1 MSLTKKILII
11 AFSCSFTLGAL
22 EEAELTWENEGPT
35 AQEFNGKLHQ
45 AMLDGDWW
53 AVVDNAT
60 VLSYHFPTS
69 PFSQDAAFYIGEAY
83 LKLGHPYEANDY
95 FTVYLNSPNTLRKF
109 EEAIS
114 YKFGIAERF
123 KNGEKKPL
131 FDSHKAPKWLSAK
144 EDAIQIYDEV
154 IATTPHSEF
163 AAKSLLGKA
172 QIQLELEEYKES
184 LETLDVLTRR
194 FPKHE
199 LSAAAY
205 LEKVH
210 VYYLECQGKS
220 LDPDLLDLAKVT
232 VQKFKLAFPREPR
245 IKEAEDYIEKTKEA
259 FAQNLLNTG
268 AFFQKTKKEPAA
280 KIYYKKVLSQYPE
293 TSAAI
298 SAREKL
304 NFLDEKS

>member
-1 MSLTKKILII
+1 MKKVLFLFLI
-11 AFSCSFTLGAL
+11 CGLPLMAL
-22 EEAELTWENEGPT
+22 EEEDLSWENTGPS
-35 AQEFNGKLHQ
+35 AQEFNGYLHQ
-45 AMLDGDWW
+45 AMLDKDWW
-53 AVVDNAT
+53 SVVDYAT

-83 LKLGHPYEANDY
+83 LNLGHPFNANDY
-95 FTVYLNSPNTLRKF
+95 FTAYLNTPNTLRRF
-109 EEAIS
+109 EDAIA

-123 KNGEKKPL
+123 RNGEKKPL

-144 EDAIQIYDEV
+144 EDAIEIYDEV
-154 IATTPHSEF
+154 IATVPHGAF

-172 QIQLELEEYKES
+172 QIQAELEDYKPS
-184 LETLDVLTRR
+184 LETLDLLIRR

-199 LSAAAY
+199 LAAEAY

-210 VYYLECQGKS
+210 VYYMQCQGKS

-232 VQKFKLAFPREPR
+232 FQKFRLAFPREPR
-245 IKEAEDYIEKTKEA
+245 LNNAEEYIQKTKEA

-268 AFFQKTKKEPAA
+268 TFFQKTKKAPAA

-298 SAREKL
+298 AAQEKL
-304 NFLDEKS
+304 NRLDGSK